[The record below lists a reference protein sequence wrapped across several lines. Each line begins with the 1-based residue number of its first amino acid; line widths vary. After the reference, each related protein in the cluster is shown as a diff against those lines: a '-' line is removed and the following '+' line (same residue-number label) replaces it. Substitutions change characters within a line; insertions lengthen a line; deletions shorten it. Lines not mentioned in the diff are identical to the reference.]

1 MGSEM
6 CIRDSIKQGNGKCR
20 EGAPADMTPEFR
32 NDYLE
37 ALNIPEFLYNKNDA
51 IPMTKASVQC
61 LLIETSPENSFCEP
75 GDTKNLLAKMLSSID
90 LSLNNTTSIS
100 IQSGDL
106 EESIKTHP
114 TRVVL
119 VMGGSIN
126 LKSDNLFFTHH
137 PRDILKNIALK
148 REVWEV
154 LKKVKKCLS

>member
-1 MGSEM
+1 
-6 CIRDSIKQGNGKCR
+6 
-20 EGAPADMTPEFR
+20 MTPELR

-37 ALNIPEFLYNKNDA
+37 ALDLPEFLYNKNDS
-51 IPMTKASVQC
+51 IPRTKISVQC
-61 LLIETSPENSFCEP
+61 LLVETSPEGSFCEP
-75 GDTKNLLAKMLSSID
+75 GDSKNLLAKMLTSIG

-106 EESIKTHP
+106 EKSIKTHP
-114 TRVVL
+114 ARVVL

-126 LKSDNLFFTHH
+126 SKSDNLFSTHH
-137 PRDILKNIALK
+137 PRDILRNPALK

>member
-1 MGSEM
+1 
-6 CIRDSIKQGNGKCR
+6 
-20 EGAPADMTPEFR
+20 MTPELR

-37 ALNIPEFLYNKNDA
+37 ALDIPEFLYNKNDS
-51 IPMTKASVQC
+51 IPNAEIIVQC
-61 LLIETSPENSFCEP
+61 LLVETSPERSFCEP
-75 GDTKNLLAKMLSSID
+75 GDTKDLLAKMLSSIG

-114 TRVVL
+114 ARGVL

-137 PRDILKNIALK
+137 PRDILKNPSLK
-148 REVWEV
+148 REAWEL